1 MACQVNGN
9 FPKKAGPIA
18 PSRGTLASGLCQAR
32 LGLCCLLAAVLL
44 AAAGCRTPISADC
57 RGYQAAYRA
66 VGRSALDS
74 SRLSIGTM
82 EVLHRC
88 GVEQK
93 VSKAPAEVLNAL
105 HVRAM
110 KDGRR
115 DLLCALA
122 ELSYWH
128 ADRLRRSSPE
138 KDAPSCDY
146 HLASAIYAWLFLFG
160 DGPDASPN
168 VMDPRYRLACELYNR
183 ALAQGLRRPGV
194 EPDELHLAAGERALP
209 PGRVRLTLNL
219 DRLGWKPGA
228 ADRVLPADQF
238 VIRGLSTRHRMAG
251 LGAALIL
258 VRNEVDLRRFPQHAP
273 ATAILRVNGDLQSW
287 GEGQLTASVEL
298 YSGYQDSTVRVGEA
312 MFPLENDP
320 TAALAYSLNE
330 QRVWKLGKHQF
341 FSSVERVET
350 GIYPDEPYERGRV
363 PVVFVHGTFSS
374 PVGWAEMWNSLKAD
388 PLLRSRFQFWCFIY
402 NSGRP
407 VSDSA
412 CRLSEALQARVA
424 ELDPQGKDPA
434 LRHIVVI
441 GHSQGGLLAKLAA
454 TDTGDALW
462 RTVTTNDLEQLKCS
476 PEVKG
481 ILRRNFFFTR
491 LPCVDRVVFIAT
503 PHRGSYL
510 AGRLVRR
517 VARWFVSLPKTVIAT
532 PAHWL
537 SLRKELGLPANARAV
552 VPSSLDGMSPKDP
565 WLLALADLPTA
576 PEVRAHSI
584 IAIKGNEQPPEGADG
599 VVSYRSA
606 HINYVESEKV
616 IRAGHSCQ
624 NEPAASEEARRILL
638 LHLEEMRATAGIH
651 AATEP
656 GN

>member
-1 MACQVNGN
+1 MACQVNVN
-9 FPKKAGPIA
+9 FPKRAEPHA
-18 PSRGTLASGLCQAR
+18 PSRGMLASGVCQAR
-32 LGLCCLLAAVLL
+32 LGLCVLSAAVLL
-44 AAAGCRTPISADC
+44 GAAGCRTPVGVDG
-57 RGYQAAYRA
+57 RTYQAAYRA
-66 VGRSALDS
+66 VERKALNS
-74 SRLSIGTM
+74 SSLSIGTM

-88 GVEQK
+88 GVGREA
-93 VSKAPAEVLNAL
+93 SKAPAEVLNAL
-105 HVRAM
+105 HGRAL

-128 ADRLRRSSPE
+128 ADSLRRSSPE

-160 DGPDASPN
+160 DGPDARPN
-168 VMDPRYRLACELYNR
+168 AMEPRYRLACDLYNR
-183 ALAQGLRRPGV
+183 ALAQGLRKPGV
-194 EPDELHLAAGERALP
+194 EPDELRLAEGDRALP
-209 PGRVRLTLNL
+209 QGRVRLTLNL
-219 DRLGWKPGA
+219 DRLGWKPGT

-238 VIRGLSTRHRMAG
+238 VIRGLSTHHRRAG

-258 VRNEVDLRRFPQHAP
+258 VRNEVDRRRFPQHAP

-287 GEGQLTASVEL
+287 GERQLTASIEL
-298 YSGYQDSTVRVGEA
+298 YSGYEESPVRVGEA
-312 MFPLENDP
+312 LFPMESDS
-320 TAALAYSLNE
+320 TAALAYLLNE
-330 QRVWKLGKHQF
+330 QRVWKLGKNQF
-341 FSSVERVET
+341 LSSVERVET
-350 GIYPDEPYERGRV
+350 GIYPGEPYEPGRV

-388 PLLRSRFQFWCFIY
+388 PALRGRFQFWGFIY

-407 VSDSA
+407 LSDSA
-412 CRLSEALQARVA
+412 RRLREALQARVA

-462 RTVTTNDLEQLKCS
+462 RTVTTKDIEELKCS

-510 AGRLVRR
+510 AGRMVRG

-532 PAHWL
+532 PANWL
-537 SLRKELGLPANARAV
+537 SLRKELGLPPNARAV

-565 WLLALADLPTA
+565 WLLALAELPTA

-624 NEPAASEEARRILL
+624 NEPATSEEVRRILL
-638 LHLEEMRATAGIH
+638 LHLEQMRTTAGVH